1 MLKIELSLHAF
12 RCLID
17 LFYRRILRIVFSSK
31 EDVLYYHG
39 YTEKHLGLKMNY
51 IFKLIS
57 KIELRIELHSLEQ
70 NGRSQEGL

>member
-17 LFYRRILRIVFSSK
+17 LFYRGIVRIVFSSK
-31 EDVLYYHG
+31 GDVLYYHS
-39 YTEKHLGLKMNY
+39 YTKKHLGLKMNS
-51 IFKLIS
+51 IFRLIS
-57 KIELRIELHSLEQ
+57 KIESRIELHSLEQ